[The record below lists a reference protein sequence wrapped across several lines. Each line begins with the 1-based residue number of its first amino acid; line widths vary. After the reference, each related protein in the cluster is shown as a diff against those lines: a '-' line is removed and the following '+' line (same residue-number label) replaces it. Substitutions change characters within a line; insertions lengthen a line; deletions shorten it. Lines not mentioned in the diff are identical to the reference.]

1 MDVVGTGWGT
11 PRQRSWGTFFSCRC
25 LWLFRERW
33 CNDHCF
39 TKWGLLSVLFS
50 NKEETLLQEPVYP
63 VPCLW
68 AWGGLLLLRIW
79 MSNLSG
85 ELTWVPSFF
94 FCLDDGHFHHLMVSW
109 CYRGVGY
116 GVWKN
121 CFVLSLNEWGHCIYL
136 MASIIP
142 FFCHLLPRNVVK
154 TKVLLKHRNNSHV
167 ASLYQVSW

>member
-1 MDVVGTGWGT
+1 MLWEPAVGPQGRGHEGH
-11 PRQRSWGTFFSCRC
+11 SSAVGV
-25 LWLFRERW
+25 WLFRERW

-63 VPCLW
+63 MPCLW
-68 AWGGLLLLRIW
+68 AWGSLLLLRMW

-94 FCLDDGHFHHLMVSW
+94 FFLDDGHFHHLMVSW

-116 GVWKN
+116 SVWKN
-121 CFVLSLNEWGHCIYL
+121 CFVLSLNVWGHCSYL

-142 FFCHLLPRNVVK
+142 LFCHLLPRNVVK